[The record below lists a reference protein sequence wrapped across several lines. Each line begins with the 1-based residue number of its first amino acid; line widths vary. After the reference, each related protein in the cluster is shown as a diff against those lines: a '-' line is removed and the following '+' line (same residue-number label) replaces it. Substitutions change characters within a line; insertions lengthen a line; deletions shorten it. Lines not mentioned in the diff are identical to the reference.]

1 MEFLLNTIRKIDN
14 DQVKEYTF
22 GTEQSLEE
30 NLAICFINPKDFD
43 KLNLVS
49 SLHLKISNK
58 EKHIIVKVEKDE
70 NVPEGTVTMPVSIWS
85 NVFDPFNNIEGDAK
99 DILIEE
105 GKVVDKFASSSDV
118 KEIDAKGKTVIPAAV
133 EIHAHVASQQLNW
146 VRLLGTNDF

>member
-1 MEFLLNTIRKIDN
+1 MKFLLNTIRKIDN

-58 EKHIIVKVEKDE
+58 EKHIIVKVEKDD

-85 NVFDPFNNIEGDAK
+85 NQLSEVQYHELLYKNIVVNVEATREPIMK
-99 DILIEE
+99 FEE
-105 GKVVDKFASSSDV
+105 IIQKLLV
-118 KEIDAKGKTVIPAAV
+118 K
-133 EIHAHVASQQLNW
+133 
-146 VRLLGTNDF
+146 

>member
-14 DQVKEYTF
+14 DQGKEYTF

-58 EKHIIVKVEKDE
+58 ENHIIVKVEKDD

-85 NVFDPFNNIEGDAK
+85 NQLSEVQNHELLYKNIVVNVEATRE
-99 DILIEE
+99 LIMKFEE
-105 GKVVDKFASSSDV
+105 IIQKLLV
-118 KEIDAKGKTVIPAAV
+118 KK
-133 EIHAHVASQQLNW
+133 
-146 VRLLGTNDF
+146 